1 MSQTANVTVDLATFT
16 PPPGWQVERRDSGT
30 GEYVLVSKA
39 VAGRYCTA
47 VVFHSTDARENLEAS
62 FASEWARVALATL
75 DPVATPRPAMR
86 QVGSLTVAI
95 GAAASTAQGQ
105 PIIGLLFVVDA
116 GVRVVS
122 LLTLAPSF
130 ASLEPYRAELDTIL
144 GTLAVRR
151 VESPP
156 DVGAPSV
163 SRPTLTIADLAGE
176 WGRND
181 GINTRYVDAH
191 TGTYAGTDSIHF
203 TETWQIAPDG
213 TIALDFF
220 GIHNGRRITEAAK
233 GTVTLSA
240 DGILVIRKP
249 NEQRFVLRG
258 WETAGDTTVMTLN
271 GPWYDSIP
279 ADVIAN
285 PSIGFNL
292 DQRWVRRQG

>member
-1 MSQTANVTVDLATFT
+1 MSATNVCTLDLATFT
-16 PPPGWQVERRDSGT
+16 PPPGWQVEARGSGP
-30 GEYVLVSKA
+30 GEHVVVSKSL
-39 VAGRYCTA
+39 AGTYCA
-47 VVFHSTDARENLEAS
+47 AAVFHSADAGVNLEAS
-62 FASEWARVALATL
+62 FASEWARVALATI
-75 DPVATPRPAMR
+75 DPVATPRSAISE
-86 QVGSLTVAI
+86 VGPLRVAV
-95 GAAASTAQGQ
+95 GGAASTARGQ
-105 PIIGLLFVVDA
+105 PIMGLLFVVDA
-116 GVRVVS
+116 GARVVS
-122 LLTLAPSF
+122 ILTVSPSF
-130 ASLEPYRAELDTIL
+130 ASLEPYRVELDTIL

-151 VESPP
+151 VESVS
-156 DVGAPSV
+156 DIRQPSV
-163 SRPTLTIADLAGE
+163 ARPTLTIADLAGD

-203 TETWQIAPDG
+203 TETWQIAADG

-220 GIHNGRRITEAAK
+220 AIHNGRRITEAAR

-285 PSIGFNL
+285 PAIGFNL
-292 DQRWVRRQG
+292 DQRWVRRPR